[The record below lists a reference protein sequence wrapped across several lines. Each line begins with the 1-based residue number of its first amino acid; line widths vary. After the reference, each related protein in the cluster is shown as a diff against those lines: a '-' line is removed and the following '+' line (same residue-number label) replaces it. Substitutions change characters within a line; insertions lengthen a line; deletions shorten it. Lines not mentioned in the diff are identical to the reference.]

1 MQFGVFLPCFVVVH
15 IEIVVI
21 EGDLDAVLSVDDL
34 TPVLFQREEVQ
45 VQSASISAASIS
57 SSLPTRSR
65 SEAARLQ
72 DERLADGDRMAGR
85 DLLIAAT
92 ARSSGDQLGIVDSGF
107 QTAALEST
115 LQVTNLRGE

>member
-1 MQFGVFLPCFVVVH
+1 M
-15 IEIVVI
+15 
-21 EGDLDAVLSVDDL
+21 LSVDDL